1 MAGHS
6 RFQDLERRSIVSSFI
21 FHFPTNDGSGEGSP
35 RVALFKRSGEVN
47 TYKHQI
53 APISGT
59 ISRSDASPLSAAWR
73 ELSEET
79 GLNERTLTFWRS
91 GKLFSSVDESVKR
104 EWTIYPFAFLLKD
117 SDTAIKIDWE
127 HESWEWYD
135 PSSVL
140 KDKSFEEKGVPR
152 LKESLRRVYLEGEVN
167 PDAAQ
172 VFRNGLER
180 LKNDHSSG
188 SHELAGIALGI
199 FRDFVIAM
207 KPSMPIDP
215 ESDASSRW
223 WERISLAVWHIV
235 KNGRESMGAATL
247 NALLAI
253 LEEMDEVRKLDE
265 PLDWKMER
273 FLTIIEHHIKG
284 RNSRAGLVKEK
295 FASYFR
301 EQFLQGSGKGKRERF
316 TILTLFASS
325 TIRDSIVQAFAS
337 LDIGTLELRVLESR
351 PLFEGVTFASS
362 VLENFRGA
370 CEDTLEKRLH
380 VQIYTDASVAI
391 AADGVDVVLLGA
403 DRISRSKGVSNK
415 AGSFPTVL
423 STKHITP
430 SAKIVVLSEL
440 EKVNGENGII
450 DDEKHEDNDPAELL
464 NSWRNDNVKGI
475 KGIEEA
481 FKIGENSSNATVE
494 VRNVYFEWIPL
505 SLIDAFVSG
514 EGVLN
519 DNRIHEKA
527 NQQEELASRY
537 FDGISI
543 RY

>member
-1 MAGHS
+1 MAGQSHP
-6 RFQDLERRSIVSSFI
+6 QDLERRSIVSSFI
-21 FHFPTNDGSGEGSP
+21 FHFPNDAPDNP
-35 RVALFKRSGEVN
+35 RVALFNRSGEVN

-79 GLNERTLTFWRS
+79 GLNERTLAFWRS
-91 GKLFSSVDESVKR
+91 GKPFSFVDESVKR
-104 EWTIYPFAFLLKD
+104 EWTIYPFSFLLRD
-117 SDTAIKIDWE
+117 SETAITLDWE

-140 KDKSFEEKGVPR
+140 KDSNFEEKGVPR
-152 LKESLRRVYLEGEVN
+152 LKESLRRVYLEGEVH
-167 PDAAQ
+167 PDAAK
-172 VFRNGLER
+172 VFRNGLEK

-188 SHELAGIALGI
+188 SHELTGIALGI
-199 FRDFVIAM
+199 FKDFLIAM

-215 ESDASSRW
+215 ESNASEKW

-253 LEEMDEVRKLDE
+253 LEEMDEVLKLDE
-265 PLDWKMER
+265 PPDWKMER

-284 RNSRAGLVKEK
+284 RNSRAGLVKET
-295 FASYFR
+295 FATYVR
-301 EQFLQGSGKGKRERF
+301 KQFLQGSEKQRRERL
-316 TILTLFASS
+316 TILTLSASS

-362 VLENFRGA
+362 VLENFKDICKGSP
-370 CEDTLEKRLH
+370 EKKLH
-380 VQIYTDASVAI
+380 VQIYTDASAAI
-391 AADGVDVVLLGA
+391 ASNGVDVVLLGA
-403 DRISRSKGVSNK
+403 DRISRLKGVSNK
-415 AGSFPTVL
+415 TGSLPTVL
-423 STKHITP
+423 SAKHVAP
-430 SAKIVVLSEL
+430 NAKIVVLSEL

-464 NSWRNDNVKGI
+464 NTWRNDGVKLVKEI
-475 KGIEEA
+475 KKA
-481 FKIGENSSNATVE
+481 FSNGNGNSNATVE

-505 SLIDAFVSG
+505 ALVDAFVSG

-527 NQQEELASRY
+527 NQQEELATRY